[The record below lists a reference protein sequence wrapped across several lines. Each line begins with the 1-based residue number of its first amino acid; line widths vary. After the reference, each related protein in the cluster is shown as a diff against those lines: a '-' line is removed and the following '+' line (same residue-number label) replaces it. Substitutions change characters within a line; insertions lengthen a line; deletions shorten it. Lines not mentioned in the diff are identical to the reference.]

1 MPEVRIRKLETHYRL
16 PHSARAER
24 RRLDDLRTAV
34 LDQAFTLAIEKAG
47 LSNDAELCIRDLLT
61 TVSLRLQ
68 GTDRALISHWS
79 AVMADEILH
88 AISNGSTSRAV
99 VYQSRRQALADF
111 AISVARGDFRRAWA
125 WRQLGLWQ
133 STIAATESQ
142 RVSELVRAL
151 CSERGMIVPT
161 LRVLAEAGWLSHIA
175 ERLTERHWETLALAV
190 LSEAGADHLL
200 SQSVS
205 TSPDRARREAQRVI
219 SRSSLVRALV
229 ALRLLS
235 GASVLVRRSIAAL
248 AIAEVEPHLL
258 RTEVAA
264 AVIDIVC
271 EVSADSLFNPESL
284 LATSHSTNSEDPR
297 NNNVTS
303 FTRKETVSSFTAD
316 REAETTAYDAD
327 ESQSQNGFDPAD
339 ESRSQRSFDPAHV
352 SADHPREAASLAN
365 RLAEA
370 TEKSK
375 PIDLRERA
383 FTRWGGLLFLLAVFE
398 DLNLVEVI
406 LEHPVLRERPFTWVL
421 HQLAMTIAPV
431 SPDDPAALAFA
442 GLSPDIRFKPQIFA
456 DEHGSDPPSS
466 AEICGLRELAA
477 SMIEHLSSF
486 LVFDDEPPASLTE
499 FVCRRRAEIVADPGW
514 IEVRFSLDEVSTEIR
529 RAGLDL
535 DPGYMSW
542 LGIVMRFVY
551 E

>member
-1 MPEVRIRKLETHYRL
+1 MPEVRIRKLETNYRL
-16 PHSARAER
+16 PRSARAER

-47 LSNDAELCIRDLLT
+47 LSDDAELCIRDLLT

-79 AVMADEILH
+79 AVMAEEILD
-88 AISNGSTSRAV
+88 AIRNGSTSRAV
-99 VYQSRRQALADF
+99 VYQSRRQAVADL
-111 AISVARGDFRRAWA
+111 AISTARGDFRRAWA

-133 STIAATESQ
+133 SRTAVSESQ
-142 RVSELVRAL
+142 RVSEFVRAL
-151 CSERGMIVPT
+151 CSERGVIVPT
-161 LRVLAEAGWLSHIA
+161 LRVLAEAGWLLRMA
-175 ERLTERHWETLALAV
+175 ERLTDRHWETLASTV
-190 LSEAGADHLL
+190 LSEAGANNLLSQLAPRSPERALREARRVINRSSFMRALAASHLL
-200 SQSVS
+200 S
-205 TSPDRARREAQRVI
+205 D
-219 SRSSLVRALV
+219 
-229 ALRLLS
+229 
-235 GASVLVRRSIAAL
+235 ASVLVRRSISAL
-248 AIAEVEPHLL
+248 AIVEIEPALL
-258 RTEVAA
+258 RTETAA
-264 AVIDIVC
+264 AVIEIISEAC
-271 EVSADSLFNPESL
+271 TEAPESL
-284 LATSHSTNSEDPR
+284 LTTANSDDTSNDIT
-297 NNNVTS
+297 TS
-303 FTRKETVSSFTAD
+303 AARKETTSSFTA
-316 REAETTAYDAD
+316 EPKGETTADDAD
-327 ESQSQNGFDPAD
+327 AFYHQKSFDPAD
-339 ESRSQRSFDPAHV
+339 LSADA
-352 SADHPREAASLAN
+352 SADHPRENATLSN
-365 RLAEA
+365 RFAEA
-370 TEKSK
+370 DEKSQ

-398 DLNLVEVI
+398 DLNLLEVI

-456 DEHGSDPPSS
+456 NELGSDQRSA
-466 AEICGLRELAA
+466 AEICGLCELAE

-486 LVFDDEPPASLTE
+486 LVFEDEPPASLVE

-514 IEVRFSLDEVSTEIR
+514 IEARFSLDEVSTEIR

>member
-1 MPEVRIRKLETHYRL
+1 MPEVRIRKLETNYRL
-16 PHSARAER
+16 PHAARAER

-34 LDQAFTLAIEKAG
+34 LDQAFSLAIEQAG
-47 LSNDAELCIRDLLT
+47 LSDDAELCIRDLLT

-68 GTDRALISHWS
+68 VPDRALVSHWS
-79 AVMADEILH
+79 AVMAEEILN

-99 VYQSRRQALADF
+99 VYQSRRQAVADL

-133 STIAATESQ
+133 STMAANESQ

-151 CSERGMIVPT
+151 CGEHGMIVPT
-161 LRVLAEAGWLSHIA
+161 LRVLAEAGWLSYIA
-175 ERLTERHWETLALAV
+175 ERLTERHWETLALTV
-190 LSEAGADHLL
+190 LSEAGANQLF
-200 SQSVS
+200 SQSAP
-205 TSPDRARREAQRVI
+205 TAPNRALREAQRVI
-219 SRSSLVRALV
+219 SRSSLMSAFSSSALV
-229 ALRLLS
+229 L
-235 GASVLVRRSIAAL
+235 GPSVLVQRSIAAL
-248 AIAEVEPHLL
+248 AIAEVEPALL
-258 RTEVAA
+258 HTETAA
-264 AVIDIVC
+264 ALIEII
-271 EVSADSLFNPESL
+271 ADACTASSLDANSDVASSFIADRGAAKQVVEDQSSVYASSYE
-284 LATSHSTNSEDPR
+284 ATSYKAS
-297 NNNVTS
+297 
-303 FTRKETVSSFTAD
+303 
-316 REAETTAYDAD
+316 
-327 ESQSQNGFDPAD
+327 
-339 ESRSQRSFDPAHV
+339 ESRSKEHFDRANSTDHLRAQTSQVNDPGATSSLSQRLT
-352 SADHPREAASLAN
+352 EAN
-365 RLAEA
+365 
-370 TEKSK
+370 EKSK

-383 FTRWGGLLFLLAVFE
+383 FTRWGGLLFLFAVFE
-398 DLNLVEVI
+398 DLNLLEVI
-406 LEHPVLRERPFTWVL
+406 FEHPVLRERPFTWVL

-456 DEHGSDPPSS
+456 DERGSDPPSS
-466 AEICGLRELAA
+466 AEICGLRELAT

-486 LVFDDEPPASLTE
+486 LVFEDETPASLTE

-535 DPGYMSW
+535 DPGYLSW

>member
-1 MPEVRIRKLETHYRL
+1 MMPEVRIRRLETNYRL

-34 LDQAFTLAIEKAG
+34 LDQAFRLAIEKAG
-47 LSNDAELCIRDLLT
+47 LSDDAELCIRDLLT

-68 GTDRALISHWS
+68 VPDRALVSHWS
-79 AVMADEILH
+79 AVMAEEILH

-99 VYQSRRQALADF
+99 VYQSRRHALADL
-111 AISVARGDFRRAWA
+111 AISVARSDFRRVWA

-133 STIAATESQ
+133 SKIAASENQ
-142 RVSELVRAL
+142 RVSELVGAL
-151 CSERGMIVPT
+151 CSERRMIVPT

-175 ERLTERHWETLALAV
+175 ERLTERHWETLASTV
-190 LSEAGADHLL
+190 LSEAGADSLF
-200 SQSVS
+200 SQSEAGA
-205 TSPDRARREAQRVI
+205 DRLLGELASMAPNRVLREADRI
-219 SRSSLVRALV
+219 INRSSLVRALAASRV
-229 ALRLLS
+229 LS
-235 GASVLVRRSIAAL
+235 EASVLVRRSISAL
-248 AIAEVEPHLL
+248 AIAEVEPALL
-258 RTEVAA
+258 RTETAA
-264 AVIDIVC
+264 AVIEIMVDVC
-271 EVSADSLFNPESL
+271 TESLPATAHSANREAPCNSTATSFSRKEITFPRVESEATTYAADGADVSADYPRKKSL
-284 LATSHSTNSEDPR
+284 LSNS
-297 NNNVTS
+297 
-303 FTRKETVSSFTAD
+303 
-316 REAETTAYDAD
+316 
-327 ESQSQNGFDPAD
+327 
-339 ESRSQRSFDPAHV
+339 
-352 SADHPREAASLAN
+352 
-365 RLAEA
+365 LAEA
-370 TEKSK
+370 DEKSQ

-421 HQLAMTIAPV
+421 HQLAQTIAPV
-431 SPDDPAALAFA
+431 SPNDPAALAFA

-456 DEHGSDPPSS
+456 DESDPPSS

-477 SMIEHLSSF
+477 SMIDHLSSF
-486 LVFDDEPPASLTE
+486 LVFDDEPPASLVD